1 MRKALALPLLVLA
14 VAAAPVFGGC
24 TGDSSPAKSS
34 TIATFVSLA
43 ASGVNVDY
51 TPLASPQ
58 DAVAKADLIVE
69 GTLTDVVD
77 GIGLKY
83 PDPLY
88 TERQADTYAT
98 FVITVERVI
107 SGDPA
112 KVLSG
117 RVYATVH
124 KSRAAEIDQLA
135 AANPH
140 PRIVAVLDEA
150 THWSPARGVRV
161 NRPAAVPSSAPLYA
175 PYTDGIWLQG
185 PEDAQMYGLHAD
197 PDELAA
203 SWGRPRTVSQFSAA
217 VQRAA

>member
-1 MRKALALPLLVLA
+1 MRKALALLVLG
-14 VAAAPVFGGC
+14 VAAAPVGGC
-24 TGDSSPAKSS
+24 SGDSSPAKSS
-34 TIATFVSLA
+34 TIATFVSLT

-51 TPLASPQ
+51 TPLESPQ

-77 GIGLKY
+77 GIGLTY
-83 PDPLY
+83 PDPMY
-88 TERQADTYAT
+88 TERQANTYAT

-112 KVLSG
+112 KVRNG
-117 RVYATVH
+117 RVYATVY

-135 AANPH
+135 GANPH
-140 PRIVAVLDEA
+140 PGIVAVLDD
-150 THWSPARGVRV
+150 TTNWSPAPDVRV

-203 SWGRPRTVSQFSAA
+203 PWGRPRTVSQFSAA

>member
-1 MRKALALPLLVLA
+1 MRKALALPVLVLA
-14 VAAAPVFGGC
+14 VAAAPIVGVC
-24 TGDSSPAKSS
+24 SGDSSPAKSS
-34 TIATFVSLA
+34 AVGRFVSLT

-58 DAVAKADLIVE
+58 DAVGKANLIVE

-77 GIGLKY
+77 GIGLTY
-83 PDPLY
+83 PNPLY
-88 TERQADTYAT
+88 TERQANTYAT

-112 KVLSG
+112 KVRNG
-117 RVYATVH
+117 RVYATVY

-135 AANPH
+135 GANPH
-140 PRIVAVLDEA
+140 PRIVAVLDD
-150 THWSPARGVRV
+150 TTNWSPAPGVRV

-185 PEDAQMYGLHAD
+185 PADAQMYGLHAD
-197 PDELAA
+197 PHELAA
-203 SWGRPRTVSQFSAA
+203 PWGRPKTVSQFSTAL
-217 VQRAA
+217 QRAA

>member
-1 MRKALALPLLVLA
+1 MRKALALLVLA
-14 VAAAPVFGGC
+14 VAAAPVGGC
-24 TGDSSPAKSS
+24 SGDSSPAKSS
-34 TIATFVSLA
+34 TIATFVSLT

-77 GIGLKY
+77 GIGLTY

-88 TERQADTYAT
+88 TERQANTYAT

-112 KVLSG
+112 KVRNG
-117 RVYATVH
+117 RVYATVY

-135 AANPH
+135 GANPH
-140 PRIVAVLDEA
+140 PRIVAVLDE
-150 THWSPARGVRV
+150 TTNWSPAPDVRV
-161 NRPAAVPSSAPLYA
+161 NRPGRRPVQCAAVRAVHRRHLAPGARRRPDVWPARRSGRARRALG
-175 PYTDGIWLQG
+175 P
-185 PEDAQMYGLHAD
+185 PEDR
-197 PDELAA
+197 DE
-203 SWGRPRTVSQFSAA
+203 FSAA
-217 VQRAA
+217 LQRAA

>member
-1 MRKALALPLLVLA
+1 MRKALALPLPVLA
-14 VAAAPVFGGC
+14 VAAALVVGGC
-24 TGDSSPAKSS
+24 AGDSSPTKSS

-58 DAVAKADLIVE
+58 DAVAKANLIVE
-69 GTLTDVVD
+69 GTLTGVVD
-77 GIGLKY
+77 GIGLTY
-83 PDPLY
+83 ANPLY
-88 TERQADTYAT
+88 TERQANTYAT

-112 KVLSG
+112 KVLNG
-117 RVYATVH
+117 RVYATVY
-124 KSRAAEIDQLA
+124 KSRAAAIDQLA
-135 AANPH
+135 GANPH
-140 PRIVAVLDEA
+140 PRIVAVLDD
-150 THWSPARGVRV
+150 TTNWSPARDVRV

-203 SWGRPRTVSQFSAA
+203 PWGRPRTVSQFSAA

>member
-1 MRKALALPLLVLA
+1 MRKALTLPVLVLA
-14 VAAAPVFGGC
+14 VVFGGC
-24 TGDSSPAKSS
+24 SGDSSPAKSS
-34 TIATFVSLA
+34 TIATFVSLT

-51 TPLASPQ
+51 TPLSSPQ
-58 DAVAKADLIVE
+58 DAVAKANLIVE

-77 GIGLKY
+77 GIGLTY

-88 TERQADTYAT
+88 TERQANTYAT

-112 KVLSG
+112 KVLNG

-135 AANPH
+135 GANPH
-140 PRIVAVLDEA
+140 PRIVAVLDDI
-150 THWSPARGVRV
+150 TNWSPARGVRV

-175 PYTDGIWLQG
+175 PYTDGVWLQG
-185 PEDAQMYGLHAD
+185 AADAEMYGLHAH

-203 SWGRPRTVSQFSAA
+203 PWGRPRTVRQFSAA